1 MKFLFRR
8 NQMNI
13 LPFPRLFLSY
23 RSLTSAFIVIGSVI
37 FMFFYCFYCVWIENR
52 MFYISKIACLDITV
66 VVRHIWLH
74 SRYIIMYNVY
84 YADFLC
90 CLRRDAFFTM
100 ARASSASRRVAKTYK
115 TMLVFLVYYYLIF
128 HFTWAAF
135 PSVCHDVL
143 FYFVH

>member
-1 MKFLFRR
+1 
-8 NQMNI
+8 MNRYSSI
-13 LPFPRLFLSY
+13 PSTVSFLSVFNVCIH
-23 RSLTSAFIVIGSVI
+23 SNWICDLHV
-37 FMFFYCFYCVWIENR
+37 FYCFYCVWIENR

-74 SRYIIMYNVY
+74 SRYVIMYNVY

-100 ARASSASRRVAKTYK
+100 ARASSASRRIAKTYK

-135 PSVCHDVL
+135 PRVCHDVL